1 MKRLLLSL
9 LPALLLVLL
18 SSCARG
24 SESIGLWSEE
34 GVVVYSSRDDGAM
47 ITIDKA
53 LLQEMTGEGELE
65 ELVSSLFPR
74 VKLYRVEVSQWRQRE
89 AVVSSLVAFTE
100 TESLTEAYGKEKKSI
115 SSSEFFSSM
124 KTISEGF
131 DDIYG
136 LDGYCTTSDNV
147 LVINDS
153 RTLKTYDV
161 NAHQLSAYANVN
173 DAD

>member
-18 SSCARG
+18 SSCSRG

-47 ITIDKA
+47 VTIDKA

-74 VKLYRVEVSQWRQRE
+74 VKL
-89 AVVSSLVAFTE
+89 
-100 TESLTEAYGKEKKSI
+100 
-115 SSSEFFSSM
+115 
-124 KTISEGF
+124 
-131 DDIYG
+131 
-136 LDGYCTTSDNV
+136 
-147 LVINDS
+147 
-153 RTLKTYDV
+153 
-161 NAHQLSAYANVN
+161 
-173 DAD
+173 

>member
-18 SSCARG
+18 SSCSRG

-47 ITIDKA
+47 VTIDKA
-53 LLQEMTGEGELE
+53 LLQEMTGEGDLE

-89 AVVSSLVAFTE
+89 AVVSSFVAFTE

-115 SSSEFFSSM
+115 SSSGFFSSM

-131 DDIYG
+131 DEALFRMVKKYG
-136 LDGYCTTSDNV
+136 SSFQEYRAETAVGEEEDGEGKA
-147 LVINDS
+147 LF
-153 RTLKTYDV
+153 LKKWIKAIV
-161 NAHQLSAYANVN
+161 
-173 DAD
+173 